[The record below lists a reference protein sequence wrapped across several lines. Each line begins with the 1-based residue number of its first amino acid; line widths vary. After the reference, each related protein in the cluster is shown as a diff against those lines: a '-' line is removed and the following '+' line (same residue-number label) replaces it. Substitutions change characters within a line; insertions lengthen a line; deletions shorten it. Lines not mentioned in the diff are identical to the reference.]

1 MDIIMLYQTQ
11 YDGCFRTEQQL
22 KGPLW
27 PEILIKIKKEV
38 PEMDEQT
45 RKLLEECSIGCK
57 MAVNSL
63 EQVKD
68 YIRDTNLEKLT
79 ENYISRHKDLEAEA
93 VSALQ
98 NSGNDAK
105 DPGTLASAFAWFSTE
120 MKLTFNDDNTQIA
133 KLLMDGCN
141 MGIKTLGE
149 HLNTLNQAD
158 GSAQSLTRKIIKAEQ
173 DLMKELQAY
182 L

>member
-1 MDIIMLYQTQ
+1 
-11 YDGCFRTEQQL
+11 
-22 KGPLW
+22 
-27 PEILIKIKKEV
+27 
-38 PEMDEQT
+38 MDEQT

-63 EQVKD
+63 EQITGYIKD
-68 YIRDTNLEKLT
+68 SDLKKLV

-93 VSALQ
+93 VKALQ

-105 DPGTLASAFAWFSTE
+105 DPGALSSVFAWFTTE
-120 MKLTFNDDNTQIA
+120 MKLTFNDDNTRIA

-141 MGIKTLGE
+141 MGIQTLGE
-149 HLNTLNQAD
+149 RMNTLNQAD
-158 GSAQSLTRKIIKAEQ
+158 SSALALARKIIKAEQ
-173 DLMKELQAY
+173 ELMKELQAF

>member
-1 MDIIMLYQTQ
+1 
-11 YDGCFRTEQQL
+11 
-22 KGPLW
+22 
-27 PEILIKIKKEV
+27 
-38 PEMDEQT
+38 MDEQT

-63 EQVKD
+63 EQITD
-68 YIRDTNLEKLT
+68 YIKDSDLKKLV

-93 VSALQ
+93 VKALQ

-105 DPGTLASAFAWFSTE
+105 DPGALSSVFAWFTTE
-120 MKLTFNDDNTQIA
+120 MKLTFNDDNTRIA

-141 MGIKTLGE
+141 MGIQTLGE
-149 HLNTLNQAD
+149 RMNTLNQAD
-158 GSAQSLTRKIIKAEQ
+158 SSALALARKIIKSEQ
-173 DLMKELQAY
+173 ELMKELQAF

>member
-1 MDIIMLYQTQ
+1 
-11 YDGCFRTEQQL
+11 
-22 KGPLW
+22 
-27 PEILIKIKKEV
+27 
-38 PEMDEQT
+38 MDEQT
-45 RKLLEECSIGCK
+45 RKLLEECSSGCK

-63 EQVKD
+63 DQITGYIKD
-68 YIRDTNLEKLT
+68 SNLKKLV

-93 VSALQ
+93 VKALQ
-98 NSGNDAK
+98 DSGNDAK
-105 DPGTLASAFAWFSTE
+105 DPGALSSAFAWFTTE

-141 MGIKTLGE
+141 MGIQTLGE
-149 HLNTLNQAD
+149 RMNTLNQGD
-158 GSAQSLTRKIIKAEQ
+158 SGAQALARKIIKAEQ

>member
-1 MDIIMLYQTQ
+1 
-11 YDGCFRTEQQL
+11 
-22 KGPLW
+22 
-27 PEILIKIKKEV
+27 
-38 PEMDEQT
+38 MDEQT

-63 EQVKD
+63 EQITGYIKD
-68 YIRDTNLEKLT
+68 SNLKKLV

-93 VSALQ
+93 VKALQ

-105 DPGTLASAFAWFSTE
+105 DPGALSSVFAWFTTE
-120 MKLTFNDDNTQIA
+120 MKLTFNDDNTRIA

-141 MGIKTLGE
+141 MGIQTLGE
-149 HLNTLNQAD
+149 RMNTLNQAD
-158 GSAQSLTRKIIKAEQ
+158 SSALALARKIIKAEQ
-173 DLMKELQAY
+173 DLMKELQAF

>member
-1 MDIIMLYQTQ
+1 
-11 YDGCFRTEQQL
+11 
-22 KGPLW
+22 
-27 PEILIKIKKEV
+27 
-38 PEMDEQT
+38 MDEQT

-63 EQVKD
+63 DQITGYIKD
-68 YIRDTNLEKLT
+68 SDLKKLV

-93 VSALQ
+93 VKALQ

-105 DPGTLASAFAWFSTE
+105 DPGALSSVFAWFTTE
-120 MKLTFNDDNTQIA
+120 MKLTFNDDNTRIA

-141 MGIKTLGE
+141 MGIQTLGE
-149 HLNTLNQAD
+149 RMNTLNQAD
-158 GSAQSLTRKIIKAEQ
+158 SSALALARKIIKSEQ
-173 DLMKELQAY
+173 ELMKELQAY

>member
-1 MDIIMLYQTQ
+1 M
-11 YDGCFRTEQQL
+11 E
-22 KGPLW
+22 
-27 PEILIKIKKEV
+27 
-38 PEMDEQT
+38 EQT

-63 EQVKD
+63 EQTAGYIKD
-68 YIRDTNLEKLT
+68 SDLKKLV
-79 ENYISRHKDLEAEA
+79 ESYISRHKDLEAEA
-93 VSALQ
+93 AKALQ
-98 NSGNDAK
+98 DSGNDAK
-105 DPGTLASAFAWFSTE
+105 DPGALSSAFAWFTTE

-141 MGIKTLGE
+141 MGIQTLGE
-149 HLNTLNQAD
+149 RMNTLNQAD
-158 GSAQSLTRKIIKAEQ
+158 SGAQALARKIIKAEQ

>member
-1 MDIIMLYQTQ
+1 MPDF
-11 YDGCFRTEQQL
+11 CFSFGINGHNNAV
-22 KGPLW
+22 K
-27 PEILIKIKKEV
+27 KKKEV
-38 PEMDEQT
+38 SGMDEQT

-63 EQVKD
+63 EQITD
-68 YIRDTNLEKLT
+68 YIKDSDLKKLV

-93 VSALQ
+93 VKALQ

-105 DPGTLASAFAWFSTE
+105 DPGALSSVFAWFTTE
-120 MKLTFNDDNTQIA
+120 MKLTFNDDNTRIA

-141 MGIKTLGE
+141 MGIQTLGE
-149 HLNTLNQAD
+149 RMNTLNQAD
-158 GSAQSLTRKIIKAEQ
+158 SSALALARKIIKAEQ
-173 DLMKELQAY
+173 ELMKELQAY

>member
-1 MDIIMLYQTQ
+1 
-11 YDGCFRTEQQL
+11 
-22 KGPLW
+22 
-27 PEILIKIKKEV
+27 
-38 PEMDEQT
+38 MDEQT

-63 EQVKD
+63 EQITGYIKD
-68 YIRDTNLEKLT
+68 SDLKKLV

-93 VSALQ
+93 VKALQ

-105 DPGTLASAFAWFSTE
+105 DPGALSSAFAWFTTE
-120 MKLTFNDDNTQIA
+120 MKLTFNDDNTRIA

-141 MGIKTLGE
+141 MGIQTLGE
-149 HLNTLNQAD
+149 RMNTLNQAD
-158 GSAQSLTRKIIKAEQ
+158 SSALALAQKIIKAEQ
-173 DLMKELQAY
+173 ELMKELQAF

>member
-1 MDIIMLYQTQ
+1 
-11 YDGCFRTEQQL
+11 
-22 KGPLW
+22 
-27 PEILIKIKKEV
+27 
-38 PEMDEQT
+38 MDEQT

-63 EQVKD
+63 DQITGYIKD
-68 YIRDTNLEKLT
+68 SDLKKLV

-93 VSALQ
+93 VKALQ

-105 DPGTLASAFAWFSTE
+105 DPGALSSVFAWFTTE
-120 MKLTFNDDNTQIA
+120 MKLTFNDDNTRIA

-141 MGIKTLGE
+141 MGIQTLGE
-149 HLNTLNQAD
+149 RMNTLNQAD
-158 GSAQSLTRKIIKAEQ
+158 SSALALARKIIKAEQ
-173 DLMKELQAY
+173 DLMKELQAF

>member
-1 MDIIMLYQTQ
+1 
-11 YDGCFRTEQQL
+11 
-22 KGPLW
+22 
-27 PEILIKIKKEV
+27 
-38 PEMDEQT
+38 MDEQT

-63 EQVKD
+63 EQITGYIKD
-68 YIRDTNLEKLT
+68 SDLKKLV

-93 VSALQ
+93 VKALQ

-105 DPGTLASAFAWFSTE
+105 DPGALSSVFAWFTTE
-120 MKLTFNDDNTQIA
+120 MKLTFNDDNTRIA

-141 MGIKTLGE
+141 MGIQTLGE
-149 HLNTLNQAD
+149 RMNTLNQAD
-158 GSAQSLTRKIIKAEQ
+158 SGAQALARKIIKAEQ
-173 DLMKELQAY
+173 DLMKELQAF

>member
-1 MDIIMLYQTQ
+1 
-11 YDGCFRTEQQL
+11 
-22 KGPLW
+22 
-27 PEILIKIKKEV
+27 
-38 PEMDEQT
+38 MDEQT

-63 EQVKD
+63 DQITGYIKD
-68 YIRDTNLEKLT
+68 SDLKKLV

-93 VSALQ
+93 VKALQ

-105 DPGTLASAFAWFSTE
+105 DPGALSSVFAWFTTE
-120 MKLTFNDDNTQIA
+120 MKLTFNDDNTRIA

-141 MGIKTLGE
+141 MGIQTLGE
-149 HLNTLNQAD
+149 RMNTLNQAD
-158 GSAQSLTRKIIKAEQ
+158 SSALALARKIIKSEQ
-173 DLMKELQAY
+173 ELMKELQAF